1 MPDLQRID
9 GLSEMRKVAHI
20 AQDYDIPI
28 STHIFTGQSLCIS
41 GSVDNCIS
49 VEHMPWFANLF
60 IEKIDVIKGYIE
72 IPERSA
78 IGFTF
83 NGDYINKLVKH

>member
-41 GSVDNCIS
+41 

-60 IEKIDVIKGYIE
+60 NEKIDVIKAYIE